1 MKRAWHI
8 RRDEDAVSPV
18 IATIL
23 MVAITV
29 VLAAVLYVMVSGLIA
44 GPGQQAPLIQLGTAE
59 PTTTSGQYIVSVDA
73 ASKAEVLGNF
83 KVTVLNV
90 SNGNTP
96 LVTAPVT
103 LAGGSLITAGAVT
116 VSFTDLQGDT
126 KLNVGDYF
134 TVSGVGSYTYT
145 LVILYSST
153 GNKITER
160 GIPS

>member
-73 ASKAEVLGNF
+73 VSKAEVLGNF
-83 KVTVLNV
+83 KVAVINSTGTVTGPV
-90 SNGNTP
+90 P
-96 LVTAPVT
+96 LDSVPP
-103 LAGGSLITAGAVT
+103 LITAPVT
-116 VSFTDLQGDT
+116 VSFTDLQSDG

-134 TVSGVGSYTYT
+134 TISGVGSNTYT